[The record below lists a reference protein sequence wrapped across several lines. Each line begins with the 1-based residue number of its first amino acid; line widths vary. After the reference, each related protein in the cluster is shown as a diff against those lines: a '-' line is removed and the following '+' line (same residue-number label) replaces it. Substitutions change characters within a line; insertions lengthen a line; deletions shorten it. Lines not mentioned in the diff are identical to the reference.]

1 MNQIKLNSNKTYAV
15 SYTSKKETI
24 FNSRY
29 YIQRDIITKQD
40 VMKDLGVTFD
50 SKFTLNQHIEGL
62 LINFFKG
69 ETHVPDHQ
77 ENYVYVF
84 TANTRILLLNMVSN
98 KNSPRQTT

>member
-1 MNQIKLNSNKTYAV
+1 
-15 SYTSKKETI
+15 
-24 FNSRY
+24 
-29 YIQRDIITKQD
+29 
-40 VMKDLGVTFD
+40 MKDLGVTFD

-98 KNSPRQTT
+98 KNSPRQTTWTTNAICHPRASTLTLPERS